1 MSARTGA
8 DYLARLKAHSPEVW
22 IGQDRVDDVTQHPA
36 TCAAALEIA
45 KLYDMQH
52 DSNYRDFAL
61 SADERGSFGT
71 QFLLPRS
78 KEDLEKRR
86 RAHKL
91 WSDAT
96 LGLMGRTTDF
106 VGAMLTAWNI
116 NAGFFG
122 ENESRVRD
130 YFQYVRDND
139 LFLTHAL
146 ADPPVD
152 RSQPPSGQPD
162 PFTYLGVVK
171 ETDEGLIVSGAKMLA
186 TASPYADELLVWPFS
201 VKKFEK
207 ADAKHAIA
215 FAIPADTPGLR
226 FISREA
232 YAGGN
237 AFDHPLASRFDEMD
251 AVAVFE
257 NVLVPWERVFIN
269 QDYEAVNQIW
279 AINSN
284 SFTGHQTGIR
294 LLSKLQ
300 FAAGLARR
308 ATEMVKTDQFPQVR
322 DMLGEITTYVE
333 LAKGAVIAAEATAT
347 PDDNGIYIPN
357 VRPLFALRNSGNRW
371 YPRVREILQLI
382 LAGGLM
388 YQPADVSAFDSPIKA
403 DLEKFYRG
411 KDVTAE
417 ERIKIYKVASDLAVS
432 GFGGRH
438 ELYER
443 FYAGDPMFLRI
454 NTQFL
459 MYDWEEPLRLLDG
472 LLDSY
477 SADEVIKS
485 GLSTGYEPAAA
496 L

>member
-1 MSARTGA
+1 MGARTGA
-8 DYLARLKAHSPEVW
+8 EYLQHIKAQTPEVW
-22 IGQDRVDDVTQHPA
+22 IGRDRVEDVTAHPA
-36 TCAAALEIA
+36 TRGAAHEIA
-45 KLYDMQH
+45 RLYDLQH
-52 DSNYRDFAL
+52 DGRNREFAL
-61 SADERGSFGT
+61 SSGTDGLFGT
-71 QFLLPRS
+71 QFLVPKS
-78 KEDLEKRR
+78 TEDLKRR
-86 RAHKL
+86 RQAHKL

-116 NAGFFG
+116 NSSFFG
-122 ENESRVRD
+122 PNESRVRE
-130 YFQYVRDND
+130 YFQHVRDND

-162 PFTYLGVVK
+162 PFTYLGVV
-171 ETDEGLIVSGAKMLA
+171 EEDSEGLVVSGAKMLA
-186 TASPYADELLVWPFS
+186 TAAPYADELLVWPFS
-201 VKKFEK
+201 IKKFEV
-207 ADAKHAIA
+207 ADTKHAIS
-215 FAIPADTPGLR
+215 FAVPADSPGLR

-232 YAGGN
+232 FGGGN
-237 AFDHPLASRFDEMD
+237 SFDHPLSSRFDEMD
-251 AVAVFE
+251 AVAVFD
-257 NVLVPWERVFIN
+257 NVLVPWHRVFIN
-269 QDYEAVNQIW
+269 QDYELVNRIW

-284 SFTGHQTGIR
+284 AFTGHQTSIR

-300 FAAGLARR
+300 FAAGLAKR

-322 DMLGEITTYVE
+322 DMIGEITTYVE
-333 LAKGAVIAAEATAT
+333 LAKGAVIAAEATAE
-347 PDDNGIYIPN
+347 PNDDGVYIPN
-357 VRPLFALRNSGNRW
+357 VRPLFAIRNSGTRW

-388 YQPADVSAFDSPIKA
+388 YQPADVGSFASPIGD

-459 MYDWEEPLRLLDG
+459 MYDWEEPLQLLDG

-477 SADEVIKS
+477 SADQVIA
-485 GLSTGYEPAAA
+485 EMPRFDHAAA